1 MKKSLMLGFAGM
13 LFVSASASAISISGQ
28 AGEDYTNLGFG
39 MGTETTGL
47 ASGRLATASA
57 CLVSII
63 TLPILFPAVSTAMKK
78 RMQVRV

>member
-39 MGTETTGL
+39 MGTESTGQK
-47 ASGRLATASA
+47 
-57 CLVSII
+57 
-63 TLPILFPAVSTAMKK
+63 LFLGL
-78 RMQVRV
+78 